1 MVMKA
6 FTLLM
11 VVISAALMV
20 ESKTAPP
27 PADCT
32 TVVLSMSDCLSY
44 VTNGSTTEKPEGNCC
59 SGLKSVLKT
68 NAGCLCEAFKSSS
81 QFGIVLNNTKALALP
96 AACGVHA
103 SPAAKC
109 GLSISPA
116 AAPSPAA
123 GGISVSPAGAPA
135 GAVIAGAPG
144 TGIGELSPALAP
156 SGNTGSSSTIA
167 VSIQLIIVGLWAAF
181 YYSF

>member
-1 MVMKA
+1 MKA

-109 GLSISPA
+109 GCMFFLLLILIFFNECWRSSLFDMRLFIAVSISPA
-116 AAPSPAA
+116 AAPSP
-123 GGISVSPAGAPA
+123 GIYVPYFNSMRC
-135 GAVIAGAPG
+135 
-144 TGIGELSPALAP
+144 
-156 SGNTGSSSTIA
+156 SSLF
-167 VSIQLIIVGLWAAF
+167 VCF
-181 YYSF
+181 

>member
-11 VVISAALMV
+11 VVIAAALMV

-109 GLSISPA
+109 GLSIPPA
-116 AAPSPAA
+116 AAPSP
-123 GGISVSPAGAPA
+123 VSPA

-144 TGIGELSPALAP
+144 TGSSEFSPALAP
-156 SGNTGSSSTIA
+156 SGKTGSSSTIA
-167 VSIQLIIVGLWAAF
+167 ISMQLIIVALGAAF
-181 YYSF
+181 YYNF